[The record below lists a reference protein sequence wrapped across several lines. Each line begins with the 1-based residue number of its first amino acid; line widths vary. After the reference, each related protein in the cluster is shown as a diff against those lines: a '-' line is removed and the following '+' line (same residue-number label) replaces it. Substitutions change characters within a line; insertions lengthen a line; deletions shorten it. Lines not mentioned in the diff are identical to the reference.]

1 VRGHVVANL
10 AVDLDAGTI
19 SLGRGATGHGRAARL
34 EGPRQTLGAG
44 PVRLL
49 LSRATFRRPARLVR
63 AVRLNLRLVLGR
75 SLAGHRVSV
84 EMAAT
89 GDDGAKQDFAEGGVI
104 QVRRR

>member
-1 VRGHVVANL
+1 
-10 AVDLDAGTI
+10 
-19 SLGRGATGHGRAARL
+19 
-34 EGPRQTLGAG
+34 
-44 PVRLL
+44 
-49 LSRATFRRPARLVR
+49 
-63 AVRLNLRLVLGR
+63 VRLNLRLVLGR